1 MLDYKGCFR
10 IIECIDQVH
19 SESEIR
25 LMKRFSFRL
34 DSILGYRRYQ
44 EKRAQRDLF
53 NARHEQAQRKRA
65 AEQLADKRTEMAEAC
80 TEEGFKGIDV
90 PRYHL
95 YTSFLRTLSKD
106 LHKADLKLGEGEEEI
121 HAKQSVLT
129 RRSVEKKSLEV
140 LRDLKVKA
148 YKLSIAQEEQKAMD
162 ELVILRKDRKP

>member
-1 MLDYKGCFR
+1 
-10 IIECIDQVH
+10 
-19 SESEIR
+19 
-25 LMKRFSFRL
+25 MKRFSFRL

-65 AEQLADKRTEMAEAC
+65 AKQLTDKRTETAEAC
-80 TEEGFKGIDV
+80 TDEGFKGIDV

-95 YTSFLRTLSKD
+95 YKSFLRGLKKD
-106 LHKADLKLGEGEEEI
+106 LDKADLKLGEGEEEI

-140 LRDLKVKA
+140 LRDLKAKA
-148 YKLSIAQEEQKAMD
+148 YKLSTEQEEQKAMD
-162 ELVILRKDRKP
+162 ELAILRKDRKP

>member
-1 MLDYKGCFR
+1 
-10 IIECIDQVH
+10 
-19 SESEIR
+19 
-25 LMKRFSFRL
+25 MKRFSFRL

-65 AEQLADKRTEMAEAC
+65 AEQLADKRTETADAC

-95 YTSFLRTLSKD
+95 YKTFLRSLNKD
-106 LHKADLKLGEGEEEI
+106 LDKAHLKLGEGEEEI

-148 YKLSIAQEEQKAMD
+148 YKLSIEQEEQKAMD